1 LNALIAFSIKQRVL
15 VLALFVMTFIG
26 GVLAFRQL
34 NIEAYPDPT
43 PPMVDVI
50 SQSPGLSAEE
60 IERYITIPIETQ
72 TSALRNLKTIRT
84 ISLYG
89 LSDVKLQFTFD
100 YTYEEALQQVLNR
113 LAQLPPLL
121 NNAQPQISPVSPI
134 GEIYRYKLVGSPN
147 HNVLEL
153 KTLQDWVLQRR
164 FRAVPGVIDVTGWGG
179 KTKTYELQIDVNKLI
194 AYGITLPQMLQTLN
208 NSNINVGG
216 STINI
221 GPQVAVVRGVGLIRS
236 LDEIRN
242 TMLAQVGGVPVIVSD
257 VATVAVS
264 NQPRLGIAGKD
275 NDDDIV
281 QGIVLMRR
289 GEKSMP
295 TIQRVQQEVER
306 INSGNI
312 LPSGVRI
319 ERIYDR
325 KDLIDITTST
335 VLHNMIVGIGLIFL
349 LQWAFLGNLRS
360 AVIVGM
366 TIPFALFFAVG
377 ILVIRGESANLL
389 SVGAIDFGLIVDA
402 TVIMVESIFRWLSGH
417 GNQQASEEAIRTLPP
432 AGLHGKRLAIF
443 HAAADV
449 NRSIFFAAGIIIAGF
464 IPLFTLSGVE
474 GHIFGPMAQTYAYA
488 LAGGLIATF
497 TVTPALSA
505 LILPEHVKETETF
518 VVRVLHRMYTPMLNF
533 SIRYKAATVAG
544 AVVLLVLAAVAV
556 RSLGLE
562 FLPKL
567 EEGNLWV
574 RATLPTTISL
584 EEGNTYINR
593 MRRVIST
600 FPEVESVV
608 SQHGRPDDGT
618 DAAGFF
624 NAEFFVPLKP
634 TTEWRPKIDKDG
646 LTNEVLGK
654 LQAEFPGVEF
664 NFSQYLQDNV
674 AEAVSGVKGE
684 NSIKLFGNDLQ
695 VITDT
700 AAKIK
705 SVLASV
711 QGVTDLAVFTSLG
724 QPTVQIDIDRK
735 RASRY
740 GLSPGDINATIK
752 LAIGGDS
759 AGDLYEPGSDRHFPI
774 IVRLAPQYRKSL
786 EDIRN
791 LEIAVQNPASAAQ
804 SSASAA
810 QSSASAP
817 PPSNPSAQA
826 PGGLVQIPLTDVATV
841 NLLSGASYI
850 YREQQQRYLP
860 IKFSVRDRDLG
871 GAIQEAQA
879 KIAAQVPLPPGL
891 RMEWVGEFGN
901 LQDAIARL
909 KVVVPLSLVMIAMLL
924 WINFGSVTDTLLAMS
939 VIPMA
944 IIGGVLALSVTGI
957 PFSVSAA
964 IGFIALFG
972 IAVMD
977 GIIVLSQY
985 NNLIDSGLERTAAAL
1000 RTGALQMRPVLMTCI
1015 IAGVGLFP
1023 AALSTG
1029 IGSQVQKPLAVV
1041 VVGGMVLAPILILVI
1056 LPALILIFSRRS
1068 SRLQQE

>member
-1 LNALIAFSIKQRVL
+1 MNALIAFSIKQRVL

-50 SQSPGLSAEE
+50 TQSPGLSAEE

-791 LEIAVQNPASAAQ
+791 LKIAVQNPASAAQ

>member
-15 VLALFVMTFIG
+15 VLALFIMTFFG
-26 GVLAFRQL
+26 GLLAFQQL

-50 SQSPGLSAEE
+50 TQSPGLSAEE

-72 TSALRNLKTIRT
+72 TSALRNLNSVRT

-113 LAQLPPLL
+113 LSQLPPLL

-134 GEIYRYKLVGSPN
+134 GEIYRYKLVGPSN
-147 HNVLEL
+147 YSVQEL

-164 FRAVPGVIDVTGWGG
+164 FRAVPGVVDVTGWGG
-179 KTKTYELQIDVNKLI
+179 TTKTFEVQVDLNKLI
-194 AYGITLPQMLQTLN
+194 ANGITLPQMLQALN

-242 TMLAQVGGVPVIVSD
+242 TMLTQTGGVPTLVSD
-257 VATVAVS
+257 VGTVIES

-275 NDDDIV
+275 GDDDIV

-295 TIQRVQQEVER
+295 TILRVQEEVNR
-306 INSGNI
+306 INRGDI
-312 LPSGVRI
+312 LPPGVRL

-325 KDLIDITTST
+325 KDLIDVTTQT
-335 VLHNMIVGIGLIFL
+335 VLHNMVIGIALIFF

-360 AVIVGM
+360 AIIVGM
-366 TIPFALFFAVG
+366 TIPFALFFAIG
-377 ILVIRGESANLL
+377 ILVVRGESANLL

-402 TVIMVESIFRWLSGH
+402 TVIMVESVFRWLSGH
-417 GNQQASEEAIRTLPP
+417 GNKEATAEAVRTLPP

-497 TVTPALSA
+497 TVTPALSS

-518 VVRVLHRMYTPMLNF
+518 VVRVLHRAYTPVLSF
-533 SIRYKAATVAG
+533 SVRHKTIAVAS
-544 AVVLLVLAAVAV
+544 AIILLALAGLAV

-567 EEGNLWV
+567 EEGNLWI
-574 RATLPTTISL
+574 RATLPSTISL
-584 EEGNTYINR
+584 EEGNTYVNK
-593 MRRVIST
+593 MRKIVAS
-600 FPEVESVV
+600 FPEVQSVV

-624 NAEFFVPLKP
+624 NAELFVPLKR
-634 TTEWRPKIDKDG
+634 TSEWRPNLDKDG
-646 LTNEVLGK
+646 LTKEVLTK
-654 LQAEFPGVEF
+654 LLAEFPGVEF

-695 VITDT
+695 LISDT
-700 AAKIK
+700 ADKIK
-705 SVLASV
+705 AVLASV
-711 QGVTDLAVFTSLG
+711 RGITDLAVFTSLG

-735 RASRY
+735 RAARY
-740 GLSPGDINATIK
+740 GLTPGDINSTVRVAM
-752 LAIGGDS
+752 GGQA
-759 AGDLYEPGSDRHFPI
+759 AGDLYEAGSDRHFPI
-774 IVRLAPQYRKSL
+774 VVRLAPEFRESL
-786 EDIRN
+786 ENIRN
-791 LEIAVQNPASAAQ
+791 LRIGVQSLT
-804 SSASAA
+804 
-810 QSSASAP
+810 
-817 PPSNPSAQA
+817 
-826 PGGLVQIPLTDVATV
+826 GLVQIPLTDVASV
-841 NLLSGASYI
+841 DLISGASYI

-871 GAIQEAQA
+871 GAIQEAQS
-879 KIAAQVPLPPGL
+879 KIAAEVPLPPGL
-891 RMEWVGEFGN
+891 RLEWVGEFGN

-909 KVVVPLSLVMIAMLL
+909 KIVVPLSLLLIAMLL
-924 WINFGSVTDTLLAMS
+924 WINFGTIIDTLLAMS

-944 IIGGVLALSVTGI
+944 IIGGVLALFVTGI

-985 NNLIDSGLERTAAAL
+985 NNLIDAGLERTSAVL
-1000 RTGALQMRPVLMTCI
+1000 RTGELQMRPVLMTCV
-1015 IAGVGLFP
+1015 IAGVGLLP
-1023 AALSTG
+1023 AAMSSG

-1041 VVGGMVLAPILILVI
+1041 VVGGMLLAPILILVI
-1056 LPALILIFSRRS
+1056 LPVLIGIFSRRGS
-1068 SRLQQE
+1068 H